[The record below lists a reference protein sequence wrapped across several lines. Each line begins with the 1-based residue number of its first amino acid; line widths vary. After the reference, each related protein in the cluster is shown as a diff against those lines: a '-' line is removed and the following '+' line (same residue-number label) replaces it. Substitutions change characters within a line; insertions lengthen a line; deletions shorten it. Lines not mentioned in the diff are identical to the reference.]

1 MQILKNRN
9 INITRAAKILL
20 SLMVLVEL
28 YVSLRSFD
36 GVTTIENLDKLMHFS
51 IHAANAVVAALAFPV
66 ARSYVLALLLLF
78 LLGPLIEFLQ
88 HFAPGRDASVF
99 DQLANTAGLL
109 AGALFSRVLLF
120 GKAIVRQDSGLERY

>member
-1 MQILKNRN
+1 MQMLKNQN
-9 INITRAAKILL
+9 INITHTAKIVL

-28 YVSLRSFD
+28 YLSLRTFD
-36 GVTTIENLDKLMHFS
+36 GVATIANFDKLMHFS
-51 IHAANAVVAALAFPV
+51 MYAANAVVAALAFPV
-66 ARSYVLALLLLF
+66 ARSYVFALLLLF

-109 AGALFSRVLLF
+109 AGALLSRV
-120 GKAIVRQDSGLERY
+120 IVREESGIERR